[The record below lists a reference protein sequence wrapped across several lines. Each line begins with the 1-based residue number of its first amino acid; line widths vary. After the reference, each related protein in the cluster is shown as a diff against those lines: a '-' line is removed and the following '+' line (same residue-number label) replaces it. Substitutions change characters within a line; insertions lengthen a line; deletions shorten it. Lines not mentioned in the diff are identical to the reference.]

1 MPWSL
6 CSLWLNVKAFWN
18 PVLTP
23 NITSQ
28 VCDAGGAAFSALVFS
43 ARSVSLSRVLPGQ
56 RLDAR
61 MAAENHTVS
70 QEHEADPCAPNGHVR
85 PR

>member
-23 NITSQ
+23 NIASQ
-28 VCDAGGAAFSALVFS
+28 VCDAGGATFSALVFS

-56 RLDAR
+56 RLA
-61 MAAENHTVS
+61 VS
-70 QEHEADPCAPNGHVR
+70 RDSWLTSTPLGGQFGWEALWVF
-85 PR
+85 